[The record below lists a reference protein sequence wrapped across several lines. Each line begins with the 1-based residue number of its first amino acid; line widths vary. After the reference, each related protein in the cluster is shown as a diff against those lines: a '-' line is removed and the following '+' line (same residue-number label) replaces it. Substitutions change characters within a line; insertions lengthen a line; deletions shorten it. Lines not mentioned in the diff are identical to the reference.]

1 MNVLYKFSEKEFQS
15 YLENL
20 GIPFT
25 EKLREA
31 DQVFIDL
38 ESFLFVN
45 NPKLNFINHPYKLED
60 LNYKFN
66 DLLKSLSKIDNK
78 AESSKQFRVLR
89 INLPDVKSNVSEDL
103 YLWSYYS
110 HKYASSKGK
119 DEKALEEW
127 HKLEDRIDTNRIA
140 EFKRRREVN
149 LSLFVNIVKNH
160 SFFNRIIFSR
170 NRKYDPNYESY
181 GLDIAE
187 EYYIDKT
194 IKEYHSQNICSINEA
209 CLCSPLI
216 FLSKEI
222 LDDYKLNNLNGSF
235 ISNSQKMDYETIL
248 DIKSMFKYL
257 DINETNLAEADFVL
271 LINDLDLLSSIPPI
285 DTDKPIFVVDLS
297 MSESPS
303 FGYMLLKDPGFSQV
317 YSFTKKR
324 YKEDSHSAI
333 IRSLSSGLISIARGE
348 RFVDQVAVN
357 YMDDY
362 FTPLSKSLNQ
372 PLKSFVNPI
381 SLLAQRLEEDA

>member
-1 MNVLYKFSEKEFQS
+1 MYYTNFQKKEFQS
-15 YLENL
+15 YLEYL
-20 GIPFT
+20 GISYT

-31 DQVFIDL
+31 DKVFIDL
-38 ESFLFVN
+38 ESFLFSN
-45 NPKLNFINHPYKLED
+45 NPKLNFTNHKYKLED
-60 LNYKFN
+60 LNFKFN
-66 DLLKSLSKIDNK
+66 ELLKSLSKIDEK
-78 AESSKQFRVLR
+78 AEKHKQFRILR
-89 INLPDVKSNVSEDL
+89 INLADVKSSASEDI

-119 DEKALEEW
+119 DKKALEEW
-127 HKLEDRIDTNRIA
+127 HKMEDRIETNEIA

-149 LSLFVNIVKNH
+149 LSLFVNIIKNH
-160 SFFNRIIFSR
+160 NFFNRIIFAR
-170 NRKYDPNYESY
+170 NRKYDSNHESF

-216 FLSKEI
+216 FLTKEI
-222 LDDYKLNNLNGSF
+222 LEEYRLQNIKGFFL
-235 ISNSQKMDYETIL
+235 SNSQKLDYEIVL
-248 DIKSMFKYL
+248 DIRSIFNYL
-257 DINETNLAEADFVL
+257 GIEEAPLEETNFVL

-285 DTDKPIFVVDLS
+285 DTEKPIFVADLS

-317 YSFTKKR
+317 FSFTKKR
-324 YKEDSHSAI
+324 YKEQSHSAI
-333 IRSLSSGLISIARGE
+333 IRSLSSGIISIARGD

-357 YMDDY
+357 FMDDY

>member
-1 MNVLYKFSEKEFQS
+1 MYYTNFQKKEFQS
-15 YLENL
+15 YLEYL
-20 GIPFT
+20 GISYT

-31 DQVFIDL
+31 DKVFIDL
-38 ESFLFVN
+38 ESFLFSN
-45 NPKLNFINHPYKLED
+45 NPKLNFTNHHYKLED
-60 LNYKFN
+60 LNFKFN
-66 DLLKSLSKIDNK
+66 ELLKNLSKIDEKTEDN
-78 AESSKQFRVLR
+78 KQFRVLR
-89 INLPDVKSNVSEDL
+89 INLADVKSSASEDL

-119 DEKALEEW
+119 DKKALEEW
-127 HKLEDRIDTNRIA
+127 HKLEDKISTNEIA

-149 LSLFVNIVKNH
+149 LSLFVNIIKNH
-160 SFFNRIIFSR
+160 NFFNRIIFAQ
-170 NRKYDPNYESY
+170 NRKYDPKYESF

-194 IKEYHSQNICSINEA
+194 IKEYHSQNICSINAA

-216 FLSKEI
+216 FLTKEI
-222 LDDYKLNNLNGSF
+222 LEEYRLNNVKGFFL
-235 ISNSQKMDYETIL
+235 SNSQKLDYEILL
-248 DIKSMFKYL
+248 DIKSIFNYL
-257 DINETNLAEADFVL
+257 GIEEAPLDETDFVL

-285 DTDKPIFVVDLS
+285 DTEKPIFVADLS
-297 MSESPS
+297 VSESPS

-317 YSFTKKR
+317 FSFTKKR
-324 YKEDSHSAI
+324 YKEQSHSAI
-333 IRSLSSGLISIARGE
+333 IRSLSSGLISIARGD

-357 YMDDY
+357 FMDDY

>member
-1 MNVLYKFSEKEFQS
+1 MYYTNFQKKEFQS
-15 YLENL
+15 YLEYL
-20 GIPFT
+20 GISYT

-31 DQVFIDL
+31 DKVFIDL
-38 ESFLFVN
+38 ESFLFSN
-45 NPKLNFINHPYKLED
+45 NPKLNFTNHKYKLED
-60 LNYKFN
+60 LNFKFN
-66 DLLKSLSKIDNK
+66 ELLKSLSKIDEK
-78 AESSKQFRVLR
+78 AEKHKQFRILR
-89 INLPDVKSNVSEDL
+89 INLADVKSSASEDI

-119 DEKALEEW
+119 DKKALEEW
-127 HKLEDRIDTNRIA
+127 HKMEDRIETNEIA

-149 LSLFVNIVKNH
+149 LSLFVNIIKNH
-160 SFFNRIIFSR
+160 NFFNRIIFVR
-170 NRKYDPNYESY
+170 NRKYDSNYESF

-216 FLSKEI
+216 FLTKEI
-222 LDDYKLNNLNGSF
+222 LEEYRLQNIKGFFL
-235 ISNSQKMDYETIL
+235 SNSQKLDYEIVL
-248 DIKSMFKYL
+248 DIRSIFNYL
-257 DINETNLAEADFVL
+257 GIEEAPLEETNFVL

-285 DTDKPIFVVDLS
+285 DTEKPIFVADLS

-317 YSFTKKR
+317 FSFTKKR
-324 YKEDSHSAI
+324 YKEQSHSAI
-333 IRSLSSGLISIARGE
+333 IRSLSSGIISIARGD

-357 YMDDY
+357 FMDDY